1 MAAIASRQ
9 VEITLASGWPQPVQ
23 GHLKEYGNMNRF
35 AYLKRFRLWWM
46 FFNTHHCFIVAVR
59 CKIFEIYL
67 RTAIAAQ
74 ATLSRLAR
82 KEE

>member
-1 MAAIASRQ
+1 
-9 VEITLASGWPQPVQ
+9 
-23 GHLKEYGNMNRF
+23 MNRF
-35 AYLKRFRLWWM
+35 AHLKRLRLWWM